1 MTFSDVLAKLKIY
14 GPKKFVGFAFSEL
27 WNRVYMQT
35 IRKSY
40 SQNGEDL
47 VIDQLLSYK
56 TIGFY
61 VDVGAYDPY
70 RFSNTKRFYDRGW
83 NGINIEPS
91 PENYEEFLK
100 VRPRDIN
107 LNIGIGETKSRM
119 IFYKMFPDTLST
131 FSKENMNTYVK
142 EGYKLVEKL
151 EIQIDTLAGVLKEHA
166 EDKIVDFLTVDTEGL
181 DLTVLKSNDWK
192 NSHPE
197 VICVENSH
205 ADMRE
210 LESFLNSV
218 GYQKFFDNKMN
229 CIFKFME

>member
-1 MTFSDVLAKLKIY
+1 MAFSDVLAKLKIY

-27 WNRVYMQT
+27 WNGFYMQT

-47 VIDQLLSYK
+47 VIDSFLSHK
-56 TIGFY
+56 TVGFY
-61 VDVGAYDPY
+61 VDVGACDPY

-83 NGINIEPS
+83 NGINIEPA
-91 PENYEEFLK
+91 PTNYKKFLK

-107 LNIGIGETKSRM
+107 LNMGIGGTKNRM
-119 IFYKMFPDTLST
+119 TFYKMFPDTLST
-131 FSKENMNTYVK
+131 FSKESADNYMQ
-142 EGYKLVEKL
+142 EGYKLIEKL
-151 EIQIDTLAGVLKEHA
+151 EIQADTLAGVLKEYA
-166 EDKIVDFLTVDTEGL
+166 AGKTIDFLTVDTEGL
-181 DLTVLKSNDWK
+181 DLVVLRSNDWEK
-192 NSHPE
+192 FHPE
-197 VICVENSH
+197 VVCVENSH

-218 GYQKFFDNKMN
+218 GYKKFFDNKMN